1 MPLAV
6 LIALIKSL
14 RPTQW
19 TKNGLLFVGY
29 IFSIQHGHSL
39 TDLLRVIASFAIFC
53 GASGSIYLINDVVD
67 REQDRLH
74 PRKRERPIASG
85 ALPVPVA
92 VIAAGLLM
100 AGGVWTA
107 FLLNT
112 PFGILTL
119 GYIVLTL
126 SYSAGLKRLVII
138 DVLALTGGFVIRAVA
153 GAKVIDVPIS
163 SWLLLCATLLALFL
177 GLAKRRGELVSL
189 DLNGANHR
197 KTLAEYTIP
206 MLDQMLG
213 VTASSTLMAYCL
225 YTFTAVSV
233 VTGKPN
239 PAMMLTVPFVVYGL
253 FRYLFLIHAGST
265 TDSPELVLLKDKPM
279 LFNMVLYVIVA
290 FSALMLTR

>member
-1 MPLAV
+1 M
-6 LIALIKSL
+6 LIALLKSL

-29 IFSIQHGHSL
+29 LFSIQHGHSL
-39 TDLLRVIASFAIFC
+39 LDLLRVIAAFAIFC
-53 GASGSIYLINDVVD
+53 GVSGSIYLINDVVD

-74 PRKRERPIASG
+74 PRKCKRPIASG

-92 VIAAGLLM
+92 IITSGLLM
-100 AGGVWTA
+100 AGGIWAA
-107 FLLNT
+107 FLLNA

-138 DVLALTGGFVIRAVA
+138 DILALTGGFVIRAVA

-177 GLAKRRGELVSL
+177 GLAKRRGELASL

-225 YTFTAVSV
+225 YAFTSVSV

-239 PAMMLTVPFVVYGL
+239 PAMMVTVPFVVYGL
-253 FRYLFLIHAGST
+253 FRYMFLIHAGSI

-279 LFNMVLYVIVA
+279 LLNMVLYVIAA
-290 FSALMLTR
+290 FAALMLTR

>member
-1 MPLAV
+1 M

-39 TDLLRVIASFAIFC
+39 TDLLRVIASFVIFC
-53 GASGSIYLINDVVD
+53 GVSGSIYLINDVVD

-74 PRKRERPIASG
+74 PRKRKRPIASG

-92 VIAAGLLM
+92 IVAAGLLM
-100 AGGVWTA
+100 TGGVWTA
-107 FLLNT
+107 FLLNA

-119 GYIVLTL
+119 GYIVLTV

-213 VTASSTLMAYCL
+213 VTASSSLMAYCL

-239 PAMMLTVPFVVYGL
+239 PAMMVTVPFVVYGL
-253 FRYLFLIHAGST
+253 FRYLFLIHADSI
-265 TDSPELVLLKDKPM
+265 TDSPELVLLRDKPM
-279 LFNMVLYVIVA
+279 LLNMVLYVITALV
-290 FSALMLTR
+290 ALMLTR